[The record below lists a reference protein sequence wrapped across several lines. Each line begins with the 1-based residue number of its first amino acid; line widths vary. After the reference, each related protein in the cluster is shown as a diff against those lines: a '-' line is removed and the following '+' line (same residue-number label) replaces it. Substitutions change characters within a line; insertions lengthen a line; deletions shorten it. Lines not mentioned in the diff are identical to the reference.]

1 MPGGSRVICL
11 ELVCGCGQAPKE
23 KFAPAGWGGGHISQL
38 VPLHVG
44 RHEAQARWGRVEIGL
59 FAHVRN
65 HYQSGGGGMGR
76 QDK

>member
-11 ELVCGCGQAPKE
+11 ELVCGCGQAPRE

-44 RHEAQARWGRVEIGL
+44 RQCSSSGQVGKGRDGSVCP
-59 FAHVRN
+59 R
-65 HYQSGGGGMGR
+65 
-76 QDK
+76 